1 MGYSS
6 QFFIDSIMFKHAFI
20 KFPLMKIKI
29 WNYFLR
35 KWLSWEQC
43 EEDNGLNS
51 GECRIAKCTWKK
63 KYKVIISLEFN
74 GENWVKL
81 SIHISKANN
90 YWWKGPMDLMAQFTI
105 SPKEVVWIIAFM
117 GIMYVCNNYFV
128 GSIYHARNIVMHPQ
142 KWAKVW
148 YSYILR
154 SCEVH
159 YKNIFQYL
167 DHLMGVQFPSF
178 E

>member
-6 QFFIDSIMFKHAFI
+6 QFFIDSFGFKHACI
-20 KFPLMKIKI
+20 KFPLMKIQFWI
-29 WNYFLR
+29 FFWR
-35 KWLSWEQC
+35 KWLSWEQG
-43 EEDNGLNS
+43 EEENGLNS

-63 KYKVIISLEFN
+63 DKVIISLDFN

-81 SIHISKANN
+81 SLHISKVKELLVEGAHGFNGSVYN
-90 YWWKGPMDLMAQFTI
+90 IP
-105 SPKEVVWIIAFM
+105 PKEVIRMIAFM
-117 GIMYVCNNYFV
+117 GIMYACKKYSIGF
-128 GSIYHARNIVMHPQ
+128 IYHARNIVMHPQ

-167 DHLMGVQFPSF
+167 DHLMGVKFLSF